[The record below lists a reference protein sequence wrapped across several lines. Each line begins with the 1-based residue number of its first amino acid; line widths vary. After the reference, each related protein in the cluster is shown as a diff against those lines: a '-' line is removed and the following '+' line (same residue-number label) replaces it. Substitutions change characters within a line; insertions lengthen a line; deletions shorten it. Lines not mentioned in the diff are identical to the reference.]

1 MEAEKMRKGYDRAF
15 SGTPALALARIHA
28 LENPTVAG
36 GSVPTHLTEFLPI
49 NDCSAWGVYE

>member
-1 MEAEKMRKGYDRAF
+1 MRKGYDRAF